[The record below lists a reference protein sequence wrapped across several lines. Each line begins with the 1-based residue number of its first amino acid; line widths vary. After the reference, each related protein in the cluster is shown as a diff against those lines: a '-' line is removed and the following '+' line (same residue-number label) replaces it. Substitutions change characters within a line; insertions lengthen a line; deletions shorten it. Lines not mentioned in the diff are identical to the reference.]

1 MIAARTAK
9 LALLFLLVAVAI
21 QIQPA
26 WAHGGPVGACPAPF
40 DVVSQLENIEITFSE
55 PIDETGARTISLFA
69 DEGRSEIEL
78 GPTTL
83 DDPTTLVAAIPP
95 SLEPG
100 IYRIRFDAFA
110 LDGESYDGGYPFTYD
125 PTAEESRNCA
135 EQNGGTSVIT
145 WLIGGTCVLLLAWL
159 GAWLKKGDNEST

>member
-9 LALLFLLVAVAI
+9 AAVLFLLAAVAI

-26 WAHGGPVGACPAPF
+26 WAHGGPIGACPAPF

-83 DDPTTLVAAIPP
+83 ADPTTLVAAIPA

-100 IYRIRFDAFA
+100 MRSRSMGNRTTA
-110 LDGESYDGGYPFTYD
+110 GTRS
-125 PTAEESRNCA
+125 PTTQLPRNRA
-135 EQNGGTSVIT
+135 TVPMRM
-145 WLIGGTCVLLLAWL
+145 A
-159 GAWLKKGDNEST
+159 APA